1 MHSLPGLVDRRT
13 KLTGILLPSFS
24 QTANGVLEKALSLG
38 LQVRQD
44 AEAEPARREV
54 CVQLWLDSGR
64 FSCTLSDVVPVL
76 PAPARPGFLPSLLV
90 DPSSAPEVIGQLECG
105 HLTVAVCERLDLYL
119 ETGEPSV
126 HALAETLLTEAVRV
140 TRLGLP
146 AGDRL
151 HRLLDAFCALGP
163 DFMP

>member
-24 QTANGVLEKALSLG
+24 RTANGVLEKALSLS

-44 AEAEPARREV
+44 AEAEPAQREV

-64 FSCTLSDVVPVL
+64 FSCTLSDIDPVL

-119 ETGEPSV
+119 ATSEPSV

-151 HRLLDAFCALGP
+151 HRLLDAFCALSP
-163 DFMP
+163 DFTP